1 MPNEDIESSSHG
13 YGQTK
18 VIHVLHPDWSHSN
31 LRTNWGLSYAHFRV
45 KGAFW
50 GIFGQITKIMP
61 RDTLEVAVKS
71 STVSSTSTEVNS
83 SRHLRV

>member
-1 MPNEDIESSSHG
+1 MPNENIESSSHG

-18 VIHVLHPDWSHSN
+18 VIQNLYFHVLHPDWSHSN
-31 LRTNWGLSYAHFRV
+31 LRTNWGLTYAHFKV

-61 RDTLEVAVKS
+61 RDTQEVAVS
-71 STVSSTSTEVNS
+71 PQ
-83 SRHLRV
+83 L